1 MIRSEHNQVLSGKK
15 CDHPPKRDETLDF
28 LAGIWFMT
36 KKNKNLLFAWGAG
49 AIKFYESPVLVV
61 LLLVT
66 SLHDKKYC
74 VNPRYVMEFYN
85 DCPQDCQIV

>member
-1 MIRSEHNQVLSGKK
+1 
-15 CDHPPKRDETLDF
+15 
-28 LAGIWFMT
+28 MT

-74 VNPRYVMEFYN
+74 VNPRYVMEFYY
-85 DCPQDCQIV
+85 DCPQDCRRPRKCWAVGETVALLLYRMTSWWLLALGRSVG